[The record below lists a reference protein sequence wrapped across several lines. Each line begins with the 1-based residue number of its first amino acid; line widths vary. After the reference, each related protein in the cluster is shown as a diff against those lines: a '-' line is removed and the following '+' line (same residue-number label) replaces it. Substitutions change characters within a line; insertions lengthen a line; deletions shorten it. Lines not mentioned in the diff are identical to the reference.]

1 MRIIFKNKLF
11 IGAIC
16 LLLAAVI
23 AFVLLPRLYK
33 AQSSIAQVVTL
44 KATVEQGTEITENM
58 LSVTE
63 VGAYGLPNGV
73 VTDKTSIVGLAAGST
88 LYAGE
93 YLWRD
98 RFVSVSD
105 YQNNG
110 TDRKLEIGSYL
121 LTIKFPSTSA
131 GLAGVLR
138 GNSVVDVYSFSE
150 NGDGTTTTERAIA
163 GLEVFM
169 VLNIKLQSLDE
180 LDALARI
187 AETGSADYDFAPA
200 YIVVKASEQQ
210 VKTLIRLEK
219 SESLHLAL
227 VKAGK

>member
-33 AQSSIAQVVTL
+33 AQSSTAQVVTL

-73 VTDKTSIVGLAAGST
+73 VTDKASIVGLAAGST

-150 NGDGTTTTERAIA
+150 NGDGTTTTERAIE

-180 LDALARI
+180 LDALTRI
-187 AETGSADYDFAPA
+187 AETGSSDYDFAPA

>member
-33 AQSSIAQVVTL
+33 AQSSTAQVVTL

-110 TDRKLEIGSYL
+110 TDPKLEIGSYL

-150 NGDGTTTTERAIA
+150 NGDGTTTTERAIE